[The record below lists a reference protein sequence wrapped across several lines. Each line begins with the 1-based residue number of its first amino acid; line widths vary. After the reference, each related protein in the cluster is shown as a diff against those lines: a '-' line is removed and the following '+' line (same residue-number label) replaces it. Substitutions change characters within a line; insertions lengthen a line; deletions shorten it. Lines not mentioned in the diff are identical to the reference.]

1 MAVATLGENR
11 AALALLLSGFV
22 LSIPVFFDIVFFLL
36 IPLAIALAL
45 KTGKG
50 FVLYVVVISG
60 GGAITHSLVPP
71 TPGPLIMAETLQIDL
86 GMTILAGIAMGVIP
100 AFVALMAGRRMN
112 KRLNIPVR
120 VAESN
125 SGKFEHE
132 PGLIISFLPVVFP
145 IVLISLASL
154 LEAFAGSISGWMA
167 FLGNKNIA
175 MAIGTVLAMW
185 LWVRQCKLSPANLWA
200 ATAKPLEI
208 AGIIILITSAGGAFG
223 AMIKHSGIGDAIELA
238 TENFHVHYL
247 LLAWLIAAV
256 MKIAQ
261 GSGTVA
267 MITASSIMFA
277 LIGTGA
283 ELPYHPMYILLSIGF
298 GSLFISWM
306 NDSGFWVVAKMSG
319 FTEKEA
325 LQTWTVTLA
334 IIAIVGLIQV
344 LLIASIFPFK

>member
-1 MAVATLGENR
+1 M
-11 AALALLLSGFV
+11 
-22 LSIPVFFDIVFFLL
+22 
-36 IPLAIALAL
+36 
-45 KTGKG
+45 
-50 FVLYVVVISG
+50 
-60 GGAITHSLVPP
+60 
-71 TPGPLIMAETLQIDL
+71 
-86 GMTILAGIAMGVIP
+86 
-100 AFVALMAGRRMN
+100 
-112 KRLNIPVR
+112 
-120 VAESN
+120 
-125 SGKFEHE
+125 
-132 PGLIISFLPVVFP
+132 
-145 IVLISLASL
+145 
-154 LEAFAGSISGWMA
+154 
-167 FLGNKNIA
+167 
-175 MAIGTVLAMW
+175 
-185 LWVRQCKLSPANLWA
+185 
-200 ATAKPLEI
+200 
-208 AGIIILITSAGGAFG
+208 
-223 AMIKHSGIGDAIELA
+223 
-238 TENFHVHYL
+238 HYL
-247 LLAWLIAAV
+247 LLAWFIAAV

>member
-1 MAVATLGENR
+1 
-11 AALALLLSGFV
+11 
-22 LSIPVFFDIVFFLL
+22 
-36 IPLAIALAL
+36 
-45 KTGKG
+45 
-50 FVLYVVVISG
+50 
-60 GGAITHSLVPP
+60 
-71 TPGPLIMAETLQIDL
+71 
-86 GMTILAGIAMGVIP
+86 
-100 AFVALMAGRRMN
+100 
-112 KRLNIPVR
+112 
-120 VAESN
+120 
-125 SGKFEHE
+125 
-132 PGLIISFLPVVFP
+132 
-145 IVLISLASL
+145 LISLASL
-154 LEAFAGSISGWMA
+154 LQAFAGSISGWMA
-167 FLGNKNIA
+167 FFGNKNIA
-175 MAIGTVLAMW
+175 MAIGAALAMW
-185 LWVRQCKLSPANLWA
+185 LWARQCKLSPTNLWA

-208 AGIIILITSAGGAFG
+208 AGTIILITSAGGAFG

-238 TENFHVHYL
+238 TENFHVHYI

-267 MITASSIMFA
+267 MITAASIMFA
-277 LIGTGA
+277 LVGTGA